1 MLSLSPSCMHSFA
14 HRVSLSH
21 LCASMEDSTHADA
34 SYHIITNLNVIA
46 SSNLKNRLWRGDL
59 IRRGTEKL
67 AVVCTNLVMLG
78 QFLSIVT
85 QHPPTLFD
93 LVF

>member
-1 MLSLSPSCMHSFA
+1 MLSLSPSCMRSFA

-21 LCASMEDSTHADA
+21 LYASMEGSMHADA
-34 SYHIITNLNVIA
+34 SSHIITNLNVIA
-46 SSNLKNRLWRGDL
+46 SSNLENCLWRGDL

-67 AVVCTNLVMLG
+67 AVVCTKLFMLG
-78 QFLSIVT
+78 QFLFIVT
-85 QHPPTLFD
+85 QHPQTLFD